1 MVNAMKHVVIGLG
14 NPGEAY
20 AHTRHNAGAR
30 MVQAFHDAEDF
41 SSWKKVGNGTALM
54 SAGEV
59 GTKKV
64 TLVLPQTFMNASG
77 KAAESFIKSTKAASG
92 LIVVYDDLDL
102 PLGMLKISFGRSSGG
117 HKGVE
122 SVIKNL
128 KTKDFIRL
136 RVGISPVDTK
146 GNVRK
151 PRGEKQVLDFL
162 LKTIPTSEKVAY
174 KSVEKRAC
182 VALRRIIEYGWIKAA
197 SLGTL

>member
-1 MVNAMKHVVIGLG
+1 MTHVVIGLG

-20 AHTRHNAGAR
+20 VHTRHNTGAR

-41 SSWKKVGNGTALM
+41 SPWKRGGKGTALV

-59 GTKKV
+59 GTKKA

-77 KAAESFIKSTKAASG
+77 KAAGSFIKSAKAASG

-102 PLGMLKISFGRSSGG
+102 PLGTLKISFGRSSGG
-117 HKGVE
+117 HKGDE
-122 SVIKNL
+122 SVMKAL
-128 KTKDFIRL
+128 KTKDFVRL
-136 RVGISPVDTK
+136 RVGISPVDAK
-146 GNVRK
+146 GNVCK
-151 PRGEKQVLDFL
+151 PRGEKHVLDFI
-162 LKTIPTSEKVAY
+162 LKPISAGEKTSYAAI
-174 KSVEKRAC
+174 EKRAC